1 MRSKVRILIF
11 GLEKLHF
18 AIVKSMFV
26 THSRGSYRIWGA
38 LGL

>member
-1 MRSKVRILIF
+1 MRSEVRILIF

-18 AIVKSMFV
+18 DIAKSMFV
-26 THSRGSYRIWGA
+26 TRNRGSYRIWGA